1 MHGMGVGVGTS
12 HGVIR
17 CVSQDKLGGGVKKG
31 AEACHEAVSVRFDE
45 WERGGQRF
53 KRGAWLEAAGLGDRF
68 YVGDKNGVGGGG
80 VPEA

>member
-1 MHGMGVGVGTS
+1 M
-12 HGVIR
+12 
-17 CVSQDKLGGGVKKG
+17 KKG